1 MSTYKQLLAQREELD
16 EQIKTAESIEK
27 QAAVIQ
33 ARQLIIDFGLTS
45 EDLFIQRKEAKK
57 ATIKYRD
64 AATGAEWSG
73 RGREPLWIKGKS
85 REQFAV

>member
-1 MSTYKQLLAQREELD
+1 MSTYKQLLAQREEL
-16 EQIKTAESIEK
+16 EAQIKAAESAEK
-27 QAAVIQ
+27 QAAISQ
-33 ARQLIIDFGLTS
+33 ARQLISDFGLTP
-45 EDLFIQRKEAKK
+45 EDLFGKTKDAKK
-57 ATIKYRD
+57 AAIKYRD